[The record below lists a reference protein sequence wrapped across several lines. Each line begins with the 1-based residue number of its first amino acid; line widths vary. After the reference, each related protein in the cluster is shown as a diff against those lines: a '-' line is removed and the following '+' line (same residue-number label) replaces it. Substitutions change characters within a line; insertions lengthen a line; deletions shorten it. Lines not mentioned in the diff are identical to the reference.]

1 MSNSAIVTIKVFPES
16 GHHYTFVPIEKEI
29 LDKHPNIKRLCSA
42 ERSEWREVNHA
53 WVRARFA
60 SKDGTPGIWVAVES
74 NLGSIQRGSIY
85 EPRRAMTEAEAAQH
99 DHTNPSPYAALDD
112 TRLPSEKEIV
122 IRIPSPDDPKTDID
136 LARLQV
142 IWTRPAGHPIEV
154 DLVVD
159 FGNTRT
165 AVLALEKI
173 ASQNGKLSSVCRS
186 IRFLSNGHD
195 YEPFSGRKSDDT
207 SAIVDSWFILHE
219 PPFASL
225 EPPLEKFRPR
235 VEHAWTEEKVGGMF
249 NSRMEKHHFCTE
261 RVPQMFVE
269 LSPVVFGDAAGAIL
283 GDLAIAAGGNYTLSS
298 PKRYVWDSDP
308 VGRDALQ
315 WWTMKLNRWNPK
327 ERDRS
332 QLPKLA
338 GSMLRFLPVDGRDWS
353 LDAPPNEAAD
363 RAHRPQANP
372 HMPSY
377 PRADAMTWAALA
389 ILELAHRQI
398 TSEQW
403 RKSNQEFVPRKL
415 RNVLVTFPSG
425 WSEQEISVYRVKW
438 QKAID
443 ILTLAHL
450 RDRRSVLD
458 GGDRPLLLMDLDEAV
473 ASQIPF
479 IYSEIRRLG
488 NVGENWIQLFGRG
501 IGTAARVR
509 VMTVDIGGGTTD
521 VSVVEYG
528 DTHEGD
534 GVDLQAKLLF
544 RDSSSVAG
552 DTLARELIERVL
564 LPTIGNAVAHDDA
577 QKETFENLFS
587 SPHHLAGEKAKWSR
601 IVKLVFLP
609 IIRQW
614 LRDSSNDPPSFVCPE
629 TGDSWSPDRIMGAQG
644 PLVDV
649 GALRELNEIFTAAG
663 LPELMDYSTP
673 IAFAEDQLRLCI
685 EDVFRP
691 LINSLAKYVAAYE
704 VDLVTLSGKPSELPQ
719 VKLILEDL
727 LPIMPQ
733 RIIQAKNYPAGDW
746 YPMTSDNRIN
756 DAKSVTAVGAAL
768 YQAIKNGQIDGW
780 RITRVGSEEGFRNY
794 WGSMPAKQNPSRFG
808 KLLLTPDDEESAK
821 KIQIGTRIGRKLLP
835 SAAKPE
841 QVYRLRWRNPDQ
853 WAGHGLNAF
862 LNVTLR
868 RQARERADQIEGLEL
883 VAVDGDVNG
892 IPVKVQDL
900 ELQLCTLEEDE
911 FWVDAGRFDVVWP
924 NQNAHAW

>member
-1 MSNSAIVTIKVFPES
+1 MSNPAVVTIDVFPES
-16 GHHYTFVPIEKEI
+16 GHHYTFVPIDKAI
-29 LDKHPNIKRLCSA
+29 LDKHPKLKQYCTA

-53 WVRARFA
+53 WVRVRFA
-60 SKDGTPGIWVAVES
+60 SKDATPGIWVAVES
-74 NLGSIQRGSIY
+74 NLGSIKRGSIY
-85 EPRRAMTEAEAAQH
+85 APRREMTDAEAAQH

-112 TRLPSEKEIV
+112 TRLPDEQDIA
-122 IRIPSPDDPKTDID
+122 IRIPSPDDAKTWID
-136 LARLQV
+136 VARLQV
-142 IWTRPAGHPIEV
+142 IWKSPAGHPIDV
-154 DLVVD
+154 DLVID

-173 ASQNGKLSSVCRS
+173 AAQNGKLSSVCRS
-186 IRFLSNGHD
+186 IRFLRNGYD
-195 YEPFSGRKSDDT
+195 YEPFSGRKGDDT

-219 PPFASL
+219 PPFSSL
-225 EPPLEKFRPR
+225 EPPLEKFRPC
-235 VEHAWTEEKVGGMF
+235 VELDSTEEKVGTIF
-249 NSRMEKHHFCTE
+249 SSRMEKHHFCTE

-269 LSPVVFGDAAGAIL
+269 LSPVVFGDAARTIL
-283 GDLAIAAGGNYTLSS
+283 GTIDLAAGGNYSLSS
-298 PKRYVWDSDP
+298 PKRYVWDTDS

-315 WWTMKLNRWNPK
+315 WWTMKLNRWNPHV
-327 ERDRS
+327 RNRS

-372 HMPSY
+372 QMPSY

-425 WSEQEISVYRVKW
+425 WSEQETAVYRAKW

-450 RDRRSVLD
+450 RDRRSVLE
-458 GGDRPLLLMDLDEAV
+458 GGDRPILIMDLDEAV

-488 NVGENWIQLFGRG
+488 NQGENWIQLFGRG
-501 IGTAARVR
+501 RGTAARVR

-528 DTHEGD
+528 DAHAGD
-534 GVDLQAKLLF
+534 GVDLHTKLLF

-552 DTLARELIERVL
+552 DTLAREIIERVL

-587 SPHHLAGEKAKWSR
+587 APHHLAGEKAKWSR

-609 IIRQW
+609 ILRQW
-614 LRDSSNDPPSFVCPE
+614 LRDLSDERYGSPD

-644 PLVDV
+644 PLVDEQ
-649 GALRELNEIFTAAG
+649 ALRELNEIFTAAG
-663 LPELMDYSTP
+663 LPELMGYSTP
-673 IAFAEDQLRLCI
+673 IPYAEDQLRLCI

-691 LINSLAKYVAAYE
+691 LVYSLAKYVAAYE

-780 RITRVGSEEGFRNY
+780 RITRVESEEGFRNY
-794 WGSMPAKQNPSRFG
+794 WGSMPAKHNPSRFG
-808 KLLLTPDDEESAK
+808 NVLLTPDDEEAAK

-841 QVYRLRWRNPDQ
+841 QVYRLRWRNPDK
-853 WAGHGLNAF
+853 WAGRGGNPF

-868 RQARERADQIEGLEL
+868 RQARERADQIEGLDL
-883 VAVDGDVNG
+883 VAVEGDIDGK
-892 IPVKVQDL
+892 KVALEDL
-900 ELQLCTLEEDE
+900 ELQLCTLEGDE
-911 FWVDAGRFDVVWP
+911 FWVDVGRFEVLWP
-924 NQNAHAW
+924 NQNANAW